1 MDRHTHVRMYICSGY
16 GDRHTHVR
24 MYIRSGYGDRHTLC
38 RHIAWYI
45 AHTHKQTLSCFNW
58 EHVCTRRFLICAIQ
72 ATEYVLSRTTDTY
85 HSCATKCH
93 THHTTSHPIPSHPST
108 CGVQLRCNYYMIHTH
123 TFIRSLSIL
132 ASSALHSWSNLY
144 TPLRDK
150 YMHSSFTVLPLSSP
164 PLLSLLL
171 LLHPSPPL
179 PSPAHWSLLYQ

>member
-1 MDRHTHVRMYICSGY
+1 MDRHTHVHTYIRSGY

-24 MYIRSGYGDRHTLC
+24 MYIRSGYGDRHTHVRTYIRSGFGDRHTLC

-93 THHTTSHPIPSHPST
+93 TDHTTSHPIPSQYLWST
-108 CGVQLRCNYYMIHTH
+108 VELQ
-123 TFIRSLSIL
+123 
-132 ASSALHSWSNLY
+132 
-144 TPLRDK
+144 
-150 YMHSSFTVLPLSSP
+150 
-164 PLLSLLL
+164 
-171 LLHPSPPL
+171 LLHDTYTYLHTLTLHTGKQRLAQLVQPL
-179 PSPAHWSLLYQ
+179 HTIKR